1 MPFPRE
7 YMRPMVLRRRRPR
20 RRWIPRG
27 GAVTTPQ
34 NPSPTPTSVK
44 PTQTSVKPNRS
55 SVKPNR
61 SLSNLGPT
69 QSIPLKPRSNP
80 IDPSQTSVKPNRSL
94 SNLCQTQSI
103 PLKPRSNPIDP
114 SVKPN
119 RSLSNLGQTSV
130 KLGESMAMPVRLG
143 QAYPQANPQAPFV
156 PVLPTRGHPCHGL
169 TRKLVLDGDR

>member
-61 SLSNLGPT
+61 SLSNL
-69 QSIPLKPRSNP
+69 S
-80 IDPSQTSVKPNRSL
+80 
-94 SNLCQTQSI
+94 QTQSI

-143 QAYPQANPQAPFV
+143 RAYPQANPQAPFV